1 MKPAT
6 IDQTSLLAGDHAQI
20 TRDHKGTG
28 ALLWHQASRGRERLL
43 INTVFSR

>member
-6 IDQTSLLAGDHAQI
+6 IEQTSLLAGDHAQI

-28 ALLWHQASRGRERLL
+28 VLLWHPTSRGWDRML